1 MGAGLAEKQVP
12 VVGQFWQT
20 QVLDSSWMSALVQ
33 AGRIGMV
40 LLGVWV
46 AWAFVTALHGQGAHR
61 MLFVGLLA
69 YLIAR
74 SILESGLVETAPRPA
89 FITFFLVSVLAGAT
103 PKPLLR

>member
-1 MGAGLAEKQVP
+1 MGAGLAKKQVP
-12 VVGQFWQT
+12 VVGQFWKT

-33 AGRIGMV
+33 AGRSGWCCSV
-40 LLGVWV
+40 FGSRGRSRPRC
-46 AWAFVTALHGQGAHR
+46 TGHGAHR

-74 SILESGLVETAPRPA
+74 SILESGLVDSTTA
-89 FITFFLVSVLAGAT
+89 FMTFFLVSVLAGAT